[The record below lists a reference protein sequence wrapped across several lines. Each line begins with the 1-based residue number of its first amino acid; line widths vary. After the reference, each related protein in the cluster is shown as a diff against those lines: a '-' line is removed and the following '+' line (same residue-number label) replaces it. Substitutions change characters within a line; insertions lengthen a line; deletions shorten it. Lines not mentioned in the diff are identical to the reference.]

1 MFKTCNFYI
10 SRWIK
15 VNKDFNIVE
24 TTHKVINLQHNV
36 EYMFKVTAVNEV
48 GPSPSSHNTRYIKI
62 SAPVSA
68 EPPTIQEP
76 LKSAVI
82 GLKQTVTLSC
92 VFGGVPE
99 PEIKWLVLFRIM
111 ILSDICVMP
120 PPISLFIVLT

>member
-1 MFKTCNFYI
+1 MMFKTCNFYI

-15 VNKDFNIVE
+15 VNEDFSIVE

-36 EYMFKVTAVNEV
+36 EYMFKVTAVNAV
-48 GPSPSSHNTRYIKI
+48 GPSPPSHNTRYIKI

-76 LKSAVI
+76 LKSIVI

-92 VFGGVPE
+92 VIGGVPE
-99 PEIKWLVLFRIM
+99 PEIKWLVLFRM
-111 ILSDICVMP
+111 MV
-120 PPISLFIVLT
+120 FI